1 MYSQLK
7 YGNYWDTVAVFK
19 VSQWSKMPSDITED
33 IQQPTAPTLTHTGSQ
48 NIVQYTLWIIWK
60 PIL

>member
-7 YGNYWDTVAVFK
+7 YDNYWDTVAVFK

-48 NIVQYTLWIIWK
+48 NIVQYTL
-60 PIL
+60 